1 MKFIEEIQNRLKL
14 SGRQMAIKLKLY
26 ESNYYKSFK
35 EAKRKISLVNLVRLY
50 EISGLTAEQFM
61 DLLKAEAAEIE
72 KRKETESDS
81 DI

>member
-1 MKFIEEIQNRLKL
+1 MEFIKEIQERLKL
-14 SGRQMAIKLKLY
+14 SSRQMAIKLKLY

-50 EISGLTAEQFM
+50 EISGLTATEFM
-61 DLLKAEAAEIE
+61 ALLQKEAAEIE